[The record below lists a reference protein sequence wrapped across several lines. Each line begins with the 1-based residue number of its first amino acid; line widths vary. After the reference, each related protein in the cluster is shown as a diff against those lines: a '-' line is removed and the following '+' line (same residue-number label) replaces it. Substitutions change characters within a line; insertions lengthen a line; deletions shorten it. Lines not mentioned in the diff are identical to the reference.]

1 MKAGLF
7 AKCLSTLLLLVLAS
21 SCIPIPTPN
30 ILPEA
35 HAEPSDPTFGVTS
48 TGTTNYPNQNNGTIN
63 GATWTTGKVG
73 SALNF
78 DGNGYVSV
86 SDSSSLDIIEDMTV
100 EAWIKISVFSGALET
115 IVSKDSDSPRAGA
128 LNVDTAQHLTLS
140 VFKIDASYSVIESS
154 STLETGQW
162 YHVVGVYDYVSDG
175 SSIMRLYINGAS
187 AATEV
192 TNAVGPQQTN
202 DQYLGIGIQPIYGG
216 LRFFYGVIDEVK
228 IYNRVLSA
236 GEVSASYNSGNGR
249 GYVDA
254 TGLVAYWS
262 FDENAGPKAYD
273 TSNIVW
279 KIKGVKA
286 NLPETAALFTKISFF
301 SHTSTGNVRLAVYNS
316 TKHLIWESASTTLSA
331 NTWVNV
337 TIEGVT
343 NMPAGDYYLC
353 WQYDNVLRPP
363 SYVAGS
369 SGDGWWKPQNYG
381 AYPSSISGETST
393 SEKWSI
399 FVTYTTQPV
408 ALNLRTKD
416 WSGNVLTQAI
426 VFMNNG
432 TLHNKTVTASGWGNF
447 TGITA
452 SSVTVYAK
460 WQNTVVNGSFTV
472 STTTDRT
479 LDVKCKV
486 WTLTVTAKD
495 QSANTLSNTK
505 LYWTFPNATQVAMA
519 TNPASFKTMNGSSY
533 YRIKWQ
539 SIWVTANTS
548 YTAVETENAK
558 SVTCNVYK
566 IVDYLVAVDESTCV
580 PPIWSAESRM
590 LRFTADV
597 TGSKTCKV
605 YTGSLGEPEIVTAAS
620 VGRDF
625 QYDSTSHILS
635 FEITGSSYVLV
646 EVVWGIVGEVPVT
659 PTEELKLTIQ
669 PTALDAVAGT
679 TVTVALPFSF
689 EGTSTIDIV
698 EVQTN
703 ATWVQVNETLPKHIG
718 AKAATIQFTVTP
730 PSEGIYTCRITLK
743 AKTATQTATAISYL
757 TVNANPTLPTPSAPA
772 SQWILLG
779 LAGLVAGVLLIRGRS
794 KQRQKY

>member
-7 AKCLSTLLLLVLAS
+7 AKSLSTLLLLVLAS
-21 SCIPIPTPN
+21 SCIRIATPN

-35 HAEPSDPTFGVTS
+35 HAEASDPTFGVTS
-48 TGTTNYPNQNNGTIN
+48 TGTTNYPNQNNGTITE
-63 GATWTTGKVG
+63 ATWTTGKVG

-78 DGNGYVSV
+78 DGSN
-86 SDSSSLDIIEDMTV
+86 
-100 EAWIKISVFSGALET
+100 
-115 IVSKDSDSPRAGA
+115 
-128 LNVDTAQHLTLS
+128 
-140 VFKIDASYSVIESS
+140 
-154 STLETGQW
+154 
-162 YHVVGVYDYVSDG
+162 DYVDCGNDPSLMPASAITIELWFKWASVEFG
-175 SSIMRLYINGAS
+175 SFGFLRKGEDEYTIELYGKQIYITMQPESWFASTSEITDTNWHHVAFTYNGTTAKLYIDSILNNTQSKTWNFAG
-187 AATEV
+187 TG
-192 TNAVGPQQTN
+192 NLHIGRR
-202 DQYLGIGIQPIYGG
+202 GI
-216 LRFFYGVIDEVK
+216 FYFPGVEDEVR
-228 IYNRVLSA
+228 IYNRILS
-236 GEVSASYNSGNGR
+236 GDEVSASYNSGNGR
-249 GYVDA
+249 GYVNP
-254 TGLVAYWS
+254 TGLVGYWS

-316 TKHLIWESASTTLSA
+316 TKHLIWESTSTTLSA
-331 NTWVNV
+331 NTWVNA

-343 NMPAGDYYLC
+343 SRPAGDYYLC
-353 WQYDNVLRPP
+353 WQYDNVLRAP

-381 AYPSSISGETST
+381 SYPSSISGETST

-416 WSGNVLTQAI
+416 WSNNVLTQAI

-432 TLHNKTVTASGWGNF
+432 TWHNKTVTASGWGNF

-460 WQNTVVNGSFTV
+460 WQNSIVNGSFTV
-472 STTTDRT
+472 ATTTDRT
-479 LDVKCKV
+479 VDVKCKV
-486 WTLTVTAKD
+486 WTLTLTAKD
-495 QSANTLSNTK
+495 QSANTLSNTQ
-505 LYWTFPNATQVAMA
+505 LHWTFPNATQVAL
-519 TNPASFKTMNGSSY
+519 TNNPASFKTMNGSSY

-566 IVDYLVAVDESTCV
+566 TVDYLVAVDESTCV
-580 PPIWSAESRM
+580 PPIYSAESRT
-590 LRFTADV
+590 LKFTTTV

-605 YTGSLGEPEIVTAAS
+605 YTGSLGEPEIITAAS

-625 QYDSTSHILS
+625 QYDSTSHIVS

-659 PTEELKLTIQ
+659 PTGELKLTIQ

-689 EGTSTIDIV
+689 DGSSAIDIV

-703 ATWVQVNETLPKHIG
+703 TSWVQVNETLPKHIG
-718 AKAATIQFTVTP
+718 SKAATIRFTVTP
-730 PSEGIYTCRITLK
+730 PSEGVYTCRITLK
-743 AKTATQTATAISYL
+743 AKTATQTATAVSYL
-757 TVNANPTLPTPSAPA
+757 TVNATKAPSALPTTPI
-772 SQWILLG
+772 ILLG
-779 LAGLVAGVLLIRGRS
+779 IAATAVAVFVLTTR
-794 KQRQKY
+794 QRTTAKKEY